1 MSIFLKFYLHM
12 HRFLWLLLGLVF
24 SSSASALSLSEI
36 ASRVRDHHPQLK
48 AARFAVEEAR
58 GRQLGSG
65 RLSNPSLGFE
75 FQNESRASPRSG
87 VFSLDQSF
95 PITRRLSL
103 EKQLSTQLVV
113 AAELEVKDAERR
125 LISEARSFAVKLLA
139 LDQQRSL
146 RQQQTQLAQKLSSF
160 AKERA
165 AAGELSP
172 LDAAQAQV
180 DAQRLQL
187 EARRIEIESVS
198 LQGEL
203 KPMLGLSPTATL
215 KLTGELPA
223 MVMPSHLPWQKR
235 PDYQL
240 AQAKTQA
247 AQIGAS
253 LARARR
259 FEDVSAGFFAA
270 REQQDTSSGNTEHT
284 GFVGFRF
291 SFPLPLWNRNQGQIA
306 EKAASI
312 ERARLEAEALSSQ
325 IASEAETARREME
338 ANASLVRETRDTLL
352 PLVKEQTDKLEKA
365 YETGQTDLL
374 TVLRARDQ
382 RLQLEAAAL
391 DATRDFHLAR
401 IRYEAAV
408 GAVH

>member
-1 MSIFLKFYLHM
+1 MSILLKFYFHM

-48 AARFAVEEAR
+48 AARLAVEEAR

-103 EKQLSTQLVV
+103 EKQLSTQLVA

-203 KPMLGLSPTATL
+203 KP
-215 KLTGELPA
+215 
-223 MVMPSHLPWQKR
+223 
-235 PDYQL
+235 
-240 AQAKTQA
+240 
-247 AQIGAS
+247 
-253 LARARR
+253 
-259 FEDVSAGFFAA
+259 
-270 REQQDTSSGNTEHT
+270 
-284 GFVGFRF
+284 
-291 SFPLPLWNRNQGQIA
+291 
-306 EKAASI
+306 
-312 ERARLEAEALSSQ
+312 
-325 IASEAETARREME
+325 
-338 ANASLVRETRDTLL
+338 
-352 PLVKEQTDKLEKA
+352 
-365 YETGQTDLL
+365 
-374 TVLRARDQ
+374 
-382 RLQLEAAAL
+382 
-391 DATRDFHLAR
+391 
-401 IRYEAAV
+401 
-408 GAVH
+408 